1 MRLWHPQI
9 KIKTPSLAGRT
20 TKRFQSPAFKHHP
33 PEKICVSLIHEVSF
47 TFVFHEELNRVKLH
61 TTQWSVPKLLGEP
74 LTRWVWNYGIGVFN
88 TDVVTR
94 LRELIKV
101 LKHTGDV
108 DMSIF
113 SYKPWVR
120 KFLWRE
126 VIHHWLN
133 KHRNDSVVV
142 IFSVRRPLESFL
154 FWKRANALEFLC
166 GGQLTSLEILLPP
179 SPPPR
184 WPTNTAVSLETCA
197 LSHWLVKTWFYR
209 DLGHW
214 LPRLYKIKFKRSDRV
229 LQQGHRK
236 AIDDDPPGQSSRS
249 GRKLLRRRSHD
260 RQNRPSRG

>member
-1 MRLWHPQI
+1 MRLWHSQI

-88 TDVVTR
+88 TDVVIR

-126 VIHHWLN
+126 VIYHWLN
-133 KHRNDSVVV
+133 NQADQAENSYEDDHMIARIAPAVV
-142 IFSVRRPLESFL
+142 
-154 FWKRANALEFLC
+154 KTRAKETI
-166 GGQLTSLEILLPP
+166 LTI
-179 SPPPR
+179 
-184 WPTNTAVSLETCA
+184 TLETR
-197 LSHWLVKTWFYR
+197 LQ
-209 DLGHW
+209 DLNGS
-214 LPRLYKIKFKRSDRV
+214 L
-229 LQQGHRK
+229 
-236 AIDDDPPGQSSRS
+236 
-249 GRKLLRRRSHD
+249 
-260 RQNRPSRG
+260 

>member
-1 MRLWHPQI
+1 MRLWHSQI

-88 TDVVTR
+88 TDVVIR

-108 DMSIF
+108 EMSIF
-113 SYKPWVR
+113 SYKPRVR

-179 SPPPR
+179 
-184 WPTNTAVSLETCA
+184 
-197 LSHWLVKTWFYR
+197 
-209 DLGHW
+209 
-214 LPRLYKIKFKRSDRV
+214 IKKWTFWHK
-229 LQQGHRK
+229 
-236 AIDDDPPGQSSRS
+236 
-249 GRKLLRRRSHD
+249 
-260 RQNRPSRG
+260 